1 MSASQ
6 FCDRHSHLCLLL
18 FVERLLHEA
27 PEIVSTLIVISTA
40 CTIWYHPRCGQ
51 MT

>member
-6 FCDRHSHLCLLL
+6 FRDSHSHLCLLL
-18 FVERLLHEA
+18 FVERLAKA
-27 PEIVSTLIVISTA
+27 PEIVSTLIAISTA